1 MSRFLAVYAR
11 LVASLGTILL
21 VAALVLDTRWLQ
33 QPVGVAGIILVAL
46 ILRTFQ
52 IPLTK
57 YSALNLL
64 GMVAAGGAVI
74 TGAPATGL
82 GLYLGVLL
90 ADWLLLRKAPL
101 ASAINA
107 GREALALF
115 GAYGFYAWLMVLGE
129 VGGGG
134 RITTDTIPAV

>member
-1 MSRFLAVYAR
+1 MNRFLALYAR
-11 LVASLGTILL
+11 FVASIGTVLLLVALALDPRWIRQPLAVAAMIVASLL
-21 VAALVLDTRWLQ
+21 
-33 QPVGVAGIILVAL
+33 
-46 ILRTFQ
+46 LRTFQ

-74 TGAPATGL
+74 IGAPATAL
-82 GLYLGVLL
+82 GMYLGVFI
-90 ADWLLLRKAPL
+90 ADWWLLRKAPA

-115 GAYGFYAWLMVLGE
+115 SAFGFYAWLAALGDA
-129 VGGGG
+129 GGGE
-134 RITTDTIPAV
+134 ITTDVIPA